1 MSAIRTGS
9 QRRPKRLNK
18 ARHLCDK
25 SDWHRYRKL
34 GRKKIEEASGL
45 GPSMTQAK
53 HLEENIFFNTFFETI
68 FKYDT
73 GYFFQN

>member
-1 MSAIRTGS
+1 VLAIRTGS

-34 GRKKIEEASGL
+34 GSKKIEEALGL
-45 GPSMTQAK
+45 GPSMTQAMHHEDDK
-53 HLEENIFFNTFFETI
+53 PQSVSELYGVIQKF
-68 FKYDT
+68 
-73 GYFFQN
+73 